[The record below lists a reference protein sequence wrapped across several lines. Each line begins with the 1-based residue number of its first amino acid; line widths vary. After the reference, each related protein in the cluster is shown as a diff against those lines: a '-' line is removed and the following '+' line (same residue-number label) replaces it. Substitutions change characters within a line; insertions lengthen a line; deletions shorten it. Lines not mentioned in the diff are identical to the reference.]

1 MKKAAGPARK
11 GKIKTTLAD
20 FDKYELIH
28 GVSTDQ
34 ELGKWLVEQG
44 MAGVYF
50 PKPVLPYL
58 DYAAIGA
65 GYYADHD
72 GAYTPSGYVK
82 RRKTTQTQKEEE
94 KTAFV
99 LTLASPTSTYRL
111 GLPTSDDDLE
121 QTKRALRL
129 DDLDSATI
137 RDVEIDYLS
146 SYRRTVFGC
155 TPIIAATSA
164 VLYVVKMF
172 TPHSTYCIASLK
184 SGGKVEGFIIAC
196 SYNICNDAGFLLLA
210 SKASV

>member
-1 MKKAAGPARK
+1 
-11 GKIKTTLAD
+11 
-20 FDKYELIH
+20 
-28 GVSTDQ
+28 
-34 ELGKWLVEQG
+34 
-44 MAGVYF
+44 MAGGTGDGRRIF
-50 PKPVLPYL
+50 PQAS
-58 DYAAIGA
+58 AALFGLRRNRRGILRRSRWGVHA
-65 GYYADHD
+65 QRPCE
-72 GAYTPSGYVK
+72 TPENNSNTERGG
-82 RRKTTQTQKEEE
+82 E
-94 KTAFV
+94 TAFV